1 MKYDIT
7 EMKQHEINTD
17 DSHAS
22 ISTLDLY
29 PPAVWPVLVAYHTGI
44 VTHVALL

>member
-7 EMKQHEINTD
+7 EMKQH